1 MPELNSRLFFKI
13 VKEGEK
19 LPSGYEE
26 VDLTKNDGRLQK
38 AVEKIL
44 SVSCMQIKEVNVYD
58 PDKFYIKTRP
68 DTIVNKRL
76 DPQHNTRNAYT
87 YRTT

>member
-1 MPELNSRLFFKI
+1 
-13 VKEGEK
+13 
-19 LPSGYEE
+19 
-26 VDLTKNDGRLQK
+26 
-38 AVEKIL
+38 
-44 SVSCMQIKEVNVYD
+44 MQIKEVNVYD

-76 DPQHNTRNAYT
+76 DPEHNTRNAYT